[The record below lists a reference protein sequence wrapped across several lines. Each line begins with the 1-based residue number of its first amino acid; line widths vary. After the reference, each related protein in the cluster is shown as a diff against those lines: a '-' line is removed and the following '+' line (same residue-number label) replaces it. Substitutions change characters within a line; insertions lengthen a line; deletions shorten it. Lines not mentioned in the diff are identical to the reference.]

1 MKMNPPFRNHSL
13 ISTSDDAPPTTIR
26 TSFQR
31 MNRLISH
38 VESNGVSDF
47 AIFLLVAEI
56 LMDSCMIN
64 SSCQLVQLADVDPQ
78 LRLEARFR
86 WFLDLFDAENLLV
99 QSI

>member
-56 LMDSCMIN
+56 LMDSGMISGVAN
-64 SSCQLVQLADVDPQ
+64 
-78 LRLEARFR
+78 
-86 WFLDLFDAENLLV
+86 
-99 QSI
+99 